1 MKKIILSLLF
11 FMVSLFAFEEL
22 NNDNFDQKIA
32 NKNVIIDFYSN
43 W

>member
-11 FMVSLFAFEEL
+11 LLGSLFAFEEL
-22 NNDNFDQKIA
+22 TINNFDEKIA
-32 NKNVIIDFYSN
+32 NKKVILDFHAS